1 MANTELALSQS
12 FIEQQQRR
20 LEALQKELLG
30 AEGKT
35 LGNERAYQED
45 HGEEPQEV
53 AISVQREIDQGLHDV
68 NKRRL
73 SDIQRALEK
82 IKEGTYGFS
91 DLSGDPIPKRR
102 LEAAPESIVTVQEE
116 EQREKVNRG

>member
-1 MANTELALSQS
+1 MANTELALSRS

-30 AEGKT
+30 AEGKA

-45 HGEEPQEV
+45 QGEEPQEV

>member
-1 MANTELALSQS
+1 MASTEAALSRT
-12 FIEQQQRR
+12 FIEQQRRR
-20 LEALQKELLG
+20 LEALRKQLLG
-30 AEGKT
+30 EEWKT

-45 HGEEPQEV
+45 HGEETQEV
-53 AISVQREIDQGLHDV
+53 AVSVQREINQALHDV

-73 SDIQRALEK
+73 SDIQRAIEK

-102 LEAAPESIVTVQEE
+102 LETVPELIVTVQEE
-116 EQREKVNRG
+116 EQREKESRA

>member
-1 MANTELALSQS
+1 MANTELALSRS

-30 AEGKT
+30 AEGKA

>member
-1 MANTELALSQS
+1 MANTELALSRS

-53 AISVQREIDQGLHDV
+53 AISVQREIACRGAELRLILSIDVPAIRTGRRSHRRSFRQGCVVSHDQ
-68 NKRRL
+68 
-73 SDIQRALEK
+73 
-82 IKEGTYGFS
+82 
-91 DLSGDPIPKRR
+91 
-102 LEAAPESIVTVQEE
+102 EA
-116 EQREKVNRG
+116 R

>member
-1 MANTELALSQS
+1 M
-12 FIEQQQRR
+12 
-20 LEALQKELLG
+20 
-30 AEGKT
+30 
-35 LGNERAYQED
+35 
-45 HGEEPQEV
+45 
-53 AISVQREIDQGLHDV
+53 

-82 IKEGTYGFS
+82 IREGTYGFS